1 MHAFSAGEQGYT
13 SALETWEREYLAGL
27 LEQVA
32 DILAEPGHGP
42 HGDGTGV
49 PRPPGAPRAGES
61 QHDADVLAALDFEAA
76 IEEEGHGRRPA
87 VEAALASVL
96 DVLLPDACED
106 PGVAVE
112 IAGMVRDQLRH
123 DKRGRLLEVAAQLRE
138 PSGAD
143 GAVLVRRGQ
152 EATWLGALND
162 VRLVLAERLGID
174 SAEAAH
180 AAHATAW
187 QDPPADE
194 DDQARWRRAI
204 ALSYDM
210 LTWWHESLVTVVL
223 DGEDAA

>member
-1 MHAFSAGEQGYT
+1 MRAFSAGEQGYT
-13 SALETWEREYLAGL
+13 SVLETWEREYLAGL

-32 DILAEPGHGP
+32 DILAEPGHGARP
-42 HGDGTGV
+42 SAAPGV
-49 PRPPGAPRAGES
+49 PRAGES
-61 QHDADVLAALDFEAA
+61 EHDAEVLAALDFEVTAPQA
-76 IEEEGHGRRPA
+76 QDPGPGP
-87 VEAALASVL
+87 VTGAALASVL

-112 IAGMVRDQLRH
+112 IAGMVRDQLRS
-123 DKRGRLLEVAAQLRE
+123 DKRARLLQVAAQLRE
-138 PSGAD
+138 PSGAH
-143 GAVLVRRGQ
+143 GAVLVPRGQ

-174 SAEAAH
+174 SAEAAR

-187 QDPPADE
+187 QDPPSQEE
-194 DDQARWRRAI
+194 DHARWRRAI